1 LALADY
7 WQMNKK
13 AKANLQKPYGE
24 NSETN
29 LLLSLGYAAR
39 IYSQ

>member
-13 AKANLQKPYGE
+13 AKANLQKPYAE
-24 NSETN
+24 NSETD